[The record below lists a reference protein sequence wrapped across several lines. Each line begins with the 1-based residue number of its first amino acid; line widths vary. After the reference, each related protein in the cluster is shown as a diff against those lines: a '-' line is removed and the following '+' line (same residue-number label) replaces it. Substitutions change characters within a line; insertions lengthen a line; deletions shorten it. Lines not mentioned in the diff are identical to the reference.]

1 MEIEGYE
8 IHMGISERRDTVL
21 ADGQECYEDGLLV
34 LRDGASQGD
43 RKEDGMCTDHIY
55 GCYVHG
61 IFDQA
66 RVTEVM
72 VRALLRQKGYAGGHV
87 KAVDMREYKEEQY
100 DKLAQ
105 IIRENI
111 DMEAVYRIIGAERNQ

>member
-1 MEIEGYE
+1 MI
-8 IHMGISERRDTVL
+8 
-21 ADGQECYEDGLLV
+21 
-34 LRDGASQGD
+34 
-43 RKEDGMCTDHIY
+43 
-55 GCYVHG
+55 
-61 IFDQA
+61 
-66 RVTEVM
+66 
-72 VRALLRQKGYAGGHV
+72 VRALLRQKGYAGDHV